1 MKTVYV
7 FLANGF
13 EEIEAITTIDVLRRA
28 GLTVKSVSITKNKS
42 VIGAHHITVEGD
54 SCFEEN
60 SFDDVQMLILP
71 GGMPGATNLSNHAG
85 LRQLLLKSEAANKP
99 IAAICAAPFVL
110 GRLGLLKGKQVTCYP
125 SFENEL
131 IGANYTGASVELS
144 DTMIT
149 GNGPGATMEFA
160 LTIVKELCGEA
171 KAREIAA
178 GMIVN

>member
-60 SFDDVQMLILP
+60 SFD
-71 GGMPGATNLSNHAG
+71 
-85 LRQLLLKSEAANKP
+85 EAMQGCEIVLHMAS
-99 IAAICAAPFVL
+99 PFVVTNFKDAVKDIIEPAVL
-110 GRLGLLKGKQVTCYP
+110 GT
-125 SFENEL
+125 ENVL
-131 IGANYTGASVELS
+131 
-144 DTMIT
+144 
-149 GNGPGATMEFA
+149 
-160 LTIVKELCGEA
+160 
-171 KAREIAA
+171 
-178 GMIVN
+178 